1 MPLGAFKDCF
11 KLYIQRLFLSA
22 SKIGGREKV
31 RKRAEFASIFCQQTM
46 PANDASKLE
55 NGKYETKSD
64 KILGTYIYILFKK
77 EYIYKGCKNFPE
89 LTLNLIGVKFNLPLR
104 WSMCRRL

>member
-1 MPLGAFKDCF
+1 MG
-11 KLYIQRLFLSA
+11 
-22 SKIGGREKV
+22 GGRRLE
-31 RKRAEFASIFCQQTM
+31 KRAEFACIFCQQTM

-89 LTLNLIGVKFNLPLR
+89 LALKMSGVKFNCAAWLTR
-104 WSMCRRL
+104 

>member
-1 MPLGAFKDCF
+1 MAK
-11 KLYIQRLFLSA
+11 
-22 SKIGGREKV
+22 
-31 RKRAEFASIFCQQTM
+31 FASNFCQQTM

-89 LTLNLIGVKFNLPLR
+89 LALNSSGVKFNLPLR
-104 WSMCRRL
+104 